1 MRRSVRHPPWPRGF
15 RGSSRAEQSQEH
27 DSTDPPS
34 HRRTTMYEQKMFQS
48 ALPAGRMFGLRPS
61 LAVRSVRAAHFP
73 VDHEALPFSGQV
85 GTAADAMPPGVG
97 DDGMLAPHTPFR
109 GRRETADRPGTTRK
123 ERRMSVRLFVG
134 GLSFS
139 TSTDRLREAFARFG
153 VVDSAAVMT
162 DRETGR
168 SRGFGFVE
176 MASTDEAERAIGSLN
191 GSNLDGRT
199 IRVDKATPR
208 GAAPSRSPVGDRR
221 PDGRRPCSRS
231 RRRLCRPPAS
241 RRCRWRASTGREH
254 ETRWMAGSGAWRGPG
269 EPRAWRSLV
278 ERARRSEARSPAP
291 WRLPTRGVAPAVKV
305 AAPAACARDPVLSV
319 AAMIEAGAASET
331 TSAPSKPPMTRGG
344 ARSYFGILSRGAD
357 PVLGNARIDPDA

>member
-1 MRRSVRHPPWPRGF
+1 MTALTRLRIAGYP
-15 RGSSRAEQSQEH
+15 
-27 DSTDPPS
+27 
-34 HRRTTMYEQKMFQS
+34 YEQEIFQS
-48 ALPAGRMFGLRPS
+48 VLLAHRMFGLDRVCRPKPCGALRES
-61 LAVRSVRAAHFP
+61 GIFLL
-73 VDHEALPFSGQV
+73 DHEAPPFAGQV
-85 GTAADAMPPGVG
+85 GRAADAMPPGVG
-97 DDGMLAPHTPFR
+97 TMVCSRHIHPSAAAH
-109 GRRETADRPGTTRK
+109 ETADRPGTTRK

-221 PDGRRPCSRS
+221 P
-231 RRRLCRPPAS
+231 
-241 RRCRWRASTGREH
+241 TG
-254 ETRWMAGSGAWRGPG
+254 AGSARGPG
-269 EPRAWRSLV
+269 GGFTDRRPTGGAGGPPRGGSTRPGGWQDRTPGGGPGGRGPAV
-278 ERARRSEARSPAP
+278 GRAVAALAIPGRASVAIRGAELRAVA
-291 WRLPTRGVAPAVKV
+291 LPTRGVAPAKV

-319 AAMIEAGAASET
+319 AATIEAGAASET
-331 TSAPSKPPMTRGG
+331 TSAPSKPPVTRGG
-344 ARSYFGILSRGAD
+344 ARSYFGILSRSAD
-357 PVLGNARIDPDA
+357 PVLGNARVDSDA

>member
-1 MRRSVRHPPWPRGF
+1 
-15 RGSSRAEQSQEH
+15 
-27 DSTDPPS
+27 
-34 HRRTTMYEQKMFQS
+34 
-48 ALPAGRMFGLRPS
+48 
-61 LAVRSVRAAHFP
+61 
-73 VDHEALPFSGQV
+73 
-85 GTAADAMPPGVG
+85 
-97 DDGMLAPHTPFR
+97 MLAPPTPFR

-221 PDGRRPCSRS
+221 PTGAGSARGPGGGFTDRRPTGGAGGPPRGGSTRPGGWQDRAPGSGPGGRGPGDPWPSERGDQRRGAPRRGAPDTRRGSGEGRRPGGLRK
-231 RRRLCRPPAS
+231 
-241 RRCRWRASTGREH
+241 
-254 ETRWMAGSGAWRGPG
+254 GPG
-269 EPRAWRSLV
+269 TQRRSNDRGRRSLGDDF
-278 ERARRSEARSPAP
+278 RA
-291 WRLPTRGVAPAVKV
+291 L
-305 AAPAACARDPVLSV
+305 
-319 AAMIEAGAASET
+319 
-331 TSAPSKPPMTRGG
+331 
-344 ARSYFGILSRGAD
+344 
-357 PVLGNARIDPDA
+357 